1 MHILLTGSNGFIG
14 SYFVKHY
21 AQKYTIQIF
30 SFLRD
35 NIEDLHLNDIDV
47 VVHLSALVH
56 QMGGT
61 SADEYKRINVE
72 QSLSLAQKAKISGVK
87 QFVFMSTIKV
97 YGEESQIA
105 YDELSTC
112 LPQDEY
118 GKSKLRAE
126 RELQKLEG
134 ENFKVSII
142 RTPIVYGHGVKAN
155 IKNLIRLVDKIFILP
170 FGSIDNRRTM
180 VYVGNLCA
188 FLDAII
194 QMQREGIFLA
204 GDDTSLST
212 THLIELI
219 AIAKKKKILLLHGR
233 LVGILLRWL
242 KPSFYKRLFESLE
255 VNNTQS
261 KKRLGFVNPYTT
273 QEGIRLMIQSEKP

>member
-1 MHILLTGSNGFIG
+1 MKLLLTGASGFIG

-21 AQKYTIQIF
+21 AQKYTIQTF
-30 SFLRD
+30 SFLKD
-35 NIEDLHLNDIDV
+35 DFESLHVNDIDV

-56 QMGGT
+56 QMGGA
-61 SADEYKRINVE
+61 SVDEYERINVE
-72 QSLSLAQKAKISGVK
+72 QSLSLAQKAKKSGVK

-97 YGEESQIA
+97 YGEESHIA

-118 GKSKLRAE
+118 GKSKLKAE
-126 RELQKLEG
+126 RELQKLES
-134 ENFKVSII
+134 EDFKVSII
-142 RTPIVYGHGVKAN
+142 RTPIVYGYGVKAN
-155 IKNLIRLVDKIFILP
+155 VKNLIRLVDKIFILP
-170 FGSIDNRRTM
+170 FGGINNRRTM

-194 QMQREGIFLA
+194 QTHKEGVFLA
-204 GDDTSLST
+204 GDDIPLST

-219 AIAKKKKILLLHGR
+219 AIAKQKKVILLHVRLLKILLQ
-233 LVGILLRWL
+233 WL

-255 VNNTQS
+255 VNNAQS
-261 KKRLGFVNPYTT
+261 KKRLRFVNPYTT
-273 QEGIRLMIQSEKP
+273 QEGIRLMIQGEKP